1 MVDLQEEKQFAEAEL
16 HENLSFEK
24 EQNKQLRSELEA
36 QKTESANNVSIREV
50 PVRELWLFLL
60 WFIKKISY
68 PMIQNALKLSWV
80 N

>member
-36 QKTESANNVSIREV
+36 QKTESANNVSKRD
-50 PVRELWLFLL
+50 LWHCKFFCLL
-60 WFIKKISY
+60 WFIIK
-68 PMIQNALKLSWV
+68 
-80 N
+80 

>member
-36 QKTESANNVSIREV
+36 QKTESANNVSIHSKEP
-50 PVRELWLFLL
+50 PVREL
-60 WFIKKISY
+60 
-68 PMIQNALKLSWV
+68 
-80 N
+80 

>member
-36 QKTESANNVSIREV
+36 QKTESANNVSIRD
-50 PVRELWLFLL
+50 LWYCSF
-60 WFIKKISY
+60 FAVIYYKISY
-68 PMIQNALKLSWV
+68 PMIQNALKL